1 MKKQEMIFK
10 IRILNRLWK
19 IFPQVMKRVMKIGI
33 VKQGQLATFQS
44 MILIKLTLNIIKTEN
59 DKSKNY
65 PKLSQKKLLQKLT
78 KKHYF

>member
-1 MKKQEMIFK
+1 
-10 IRILNRLWK
+10 
-19 IFPQVMKRVMKIGI
+19 MKRVMKIGI

-65 PKLSQKKLLQKLT
+65 TKLSQKKLLQKLT